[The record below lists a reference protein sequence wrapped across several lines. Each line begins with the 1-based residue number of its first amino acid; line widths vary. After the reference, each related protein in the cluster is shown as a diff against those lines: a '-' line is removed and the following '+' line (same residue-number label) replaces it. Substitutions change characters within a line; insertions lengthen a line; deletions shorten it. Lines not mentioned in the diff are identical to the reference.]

1 MRKQGSGTAKGNSEK
16 ASSKHPIHLNDDDI
30 REFLMD
36 SHPDLQ
42 EDPWDSPMAQNSG
55 VVIILLMQSRTE
67 TDSADPTRCQRD
79 SNLSIYWKLF
89 VQKRILGFEQE
100 LLPLLNWRRIRI

>member
-1 MRKQGSGTAKGNSEK
+1 MRKQVSGTANGNPETV
-16 ASSKHPIHLNDDDI
+16 SSKHPIPLNDDDI

-42 EDPWDSPMAQNSG
+42 EDPVDSPMGQNAG
-55 VVIILLMQSRTE
+55 AVIILLMQSRAE
-67 TDSADPTRCQRD
+67 TDSADPTRGQRD

-100 LLPLLNWRRIRI
+100 SFPLLSWRRIRT